1 MRRVRR
7 LPSRT
12 PEAHCVWYLWGPV
25 RPSLFVRPF
34 AACGRG
40 ETGPGGAFVRRDV
53 CVSRPCCRAPC
64 GLPLC
69 TFFTCCA
76 ACRPTTRVSRIFRLR
91 IIRCSVAAIVSKR
104 YHPYSLSP
112 LLGHPFLGTVSS
124 RAVQGYRIWSCVL
137 YGTAQVG
144 QSIKLTVACGSVKCI
159 QL

>member
-53 CVSRPCCRAPC
+53 CVFESAPV
-64 GLPLC
+64 LPRSMRLAPVH
-69 TFFTCCA
+69 FFHLLRSLPA
-76 ACRPTTRVSRIFRLR
+76 HDSRVSHFSLTNNSLFGSRYRL
-91 IIRCSVAAIVSKR
+91 
-104 YHPYSLSP
+104 
-112 LLGHPFLGTVSS
+112 
-124 RAVQGYRIWSCVL
+124 
-137 YGTAQVG
+137 
-144 QSIKLTVACGSVKCI
+144 
-159 QL
+159 